1 MPGETINGTIKINPE
16 FKLKLNKNKIRL
28 KLKLI
33 QYEFWEYNNIKI
45 DELKNIY
52 KTEVEIKYI
61 EYQLKK
67 EEKTDFNEN
76 LKFGNFSII
85 AIEKEEN
92 DKFISIPFKFILES
106 NNKKLLPTFQFET
119 EKYILGIRHLLI
131 VECEEY
137 NSMNYIGLFI
147 GKQKDNNF
155 SEPKKINIK
164 HKTFFTTS
172 NIEIDFKKQ
181 TFYFGENV
189 IFNIHTNLESKT
201 GGLFFFKQ
209 KLYRKIQWK
218 GYMKNS
224 LINKTIYEIQE
235 IKQNKKN
242 EDINDNEK
250 EVVGDLFDFFGGIL
264 AIGFCGNIGGTSL
277 GITGSIIGGI
287 ICPNVLL
294 GIIAGGS
301 LSFIIGLI
309 TGGAV
314 ATKLLETQYYSDS
327 QHFKSNTSTSK
338 EIKELNN
345 INKEQIKEELQKFVY
360 FKEDKIIGF
369 IKFKNN
375 ITPPVDGYYFKC
387 DFNLKVDYNSS
398 KNLLN
403 EKIDFYDG
411 DEYIQNMKKALNVN
425 SLI

>member
-1 MPGETINGTIKINPE
+1 MLGEKINGTIKINKE

-33 QYEFWEYNNIKI
+33 QYEFWEYNNIQI

-85 AIEKEEN
+85 AIEKEEK

-106 NNKKLLPTFQFET
+106 NNKKFLPTFQFET

-181 TFYFGENV
+181 TYYFGENV

-209 KLYRKIQWK
+209 KLYR
-218 GYMKNS
+218 
-224 LINKTIYEIQE
+224 
-235 IKQNKKN
+235 
-242 EDINDNEK
+242 
-250 EVVGDLFDFFGGIL
+250 
-264 AIGFCGNIGGTSL
+264 
-277 GITGSIIGGI
+277 
-287 ICPNVLL
+287 
-294 GIIAGGS
+294 
-301 LSFIIGLI
+301 
-309 TGGAV
+309 
-314 ATKLLETQYYSDS
+314 
-327 QHFKSNTSTSK
+327 
-338 EIKELNN
+338 
-345 INKEQIKEELQKFVY
+345 
-360 FKEDKIIGF
+360 
-369 IKFKNN
+369 
-375 ITPPVDGYYFKC
+375 
-387 DFNLKVDYNSS
+387 
-398 KNLLN
+398 
-403 EKIDFYDG
+403 
-411 DEYIQNMKKALNVN
+411 
-425 SLI
+425 

>member
-1 MPGETINGTIKINPE
+1 
-16 FKLKLNKNKIRL
+16 
-28 KLKLI
+28 
-33 QYEFWEYNNIKI
+33 
-45 DELKNIY
+45 
-52 KTEVEIKYI
+52 
-61 EYQLKK
+61 
-67 EEKTDFNEN
+67 
-76 LKFGNFSII
+76 
-85 AIEKEEN
+85 
-92 DKFISIPFKFILES
+92 
-106 NNKKLLPTFQFET
+106 
-119 EKYILGIRHLLI
+119 
-131 VECEEY
+131 
-137 NSMNYIGLFI
+137 MNYVGLFI

-181 TFYFGENV
+181 TYYFGENV

-201 GGLFFFKQ
+201 GGLFVFNQ

-277 GITGSIIGGI
+277 GITGSIIEGI

-309 TGGAV
+309 TKG
-314 ATKLLETQYYSDS
+314 
-327 QHFKSNTSTSK
+327 
-338 EIKELNN
+338 
-345 INKEQIKEELQKFVY
+345 
-360 FKEDKIIGF
+360 
-369 IKFKNN
+369 
-375 ITPPVDGYYFKC
+375 
-387 DFNLKVDYNSS
+387 
-398 KNLLN
+398 
-403 EKIDFYDG
+403 
-411 DEYIQNMKKALNVN
+411 
-425 SLI
+425 